1 MPKNFKDRAGSVPP
15 DAAKD
20 IAQAGEHEQGKNS
33 TTLTRV
39 QILASKPHPTRH
51 GYSVIEIRGQA
62 PFTIA
67 DKRLRTFKS
76 FRNVCRHRF
85 AIELET
91 VLDHQ
96 WEAMVA
102 AARQGGGS

>member
-1 MPKNFKDRAGSVPP
+1 MSIKFKDRAGSVQP
-15 DAAKD
+15 DAAKV
-20 IAQAGEHEQGKNS
+20 IAQAGKHEQVKSN

-39 QILASKPHPTRH
+39 QILTLRPHSTRH

-62 PFTIA
+62 RFTIA

-102 AARQGGGS
+102 AARQGGGI